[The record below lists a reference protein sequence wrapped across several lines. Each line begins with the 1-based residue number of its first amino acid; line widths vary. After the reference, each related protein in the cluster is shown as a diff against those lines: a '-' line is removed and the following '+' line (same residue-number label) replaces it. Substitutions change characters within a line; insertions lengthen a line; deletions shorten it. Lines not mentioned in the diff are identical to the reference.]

1 MARSRSGNVHPKVS
15 GEHFGKRMREIRI
28 SQNLSIQK
36 VADEVGIQ
44 RNYVSQIEKGD
55 KIPSADTM
63 IRIANA
69 LSVTMDL
76 LLCDYLDAAN
86 QVIPAGVYAK
96 IAELPRN
103 QQRHIERLIELEIEF
118 LKKQDT

>member
-15 GEHFGKRMREIRI
+15 GEYFGKRMREIRI
-28 SQNLSIQK
+28 SKNLSVQK

-63 IRIANA
+63 IRIANV
-69 LSVTMDL
+69 LSVTMDS
-76 LLCDYLDAAN
+76 LLCDYLDTAN

-103 QQRHIERLIELEIEF
+103 QQRHIERLIDLEIEF
-118 LKKQDT
+118 LKKQDN

>member
-15 GEHFGKRMREIRI
+15 AEHFGKRMREIRVSKGI
-28 SQNLSIQK
+28 SIQK
-36 VADEVGIQ
+36 VADDVGIQ

-55 KIPSADTM
+55 KLPSTDTM

-69 LSVTMDL
+69 LNVTMDL
-76 LLCDYLDAAN
+76 LFCDYLDAAN
-86 QVIPAGVYAK
+86 QVIPSGIYAK
-96 IAELPRN
+96 IVELPRN

>member
-15 GEHFGKRMREIRI
+15 GKHFGKRMREIRI
-28 SQNLSIQK
+28 SKNLSIQK

-69 LSVTMDL
+69 LNVTMDP

-86 QVIPAGVYAK
+86 QVIPAGIYDK
-96 IAELPRN
+96 IAKLPRD
-103 QQRHIERLIELEIEF
+103 QQRHIERLIDLEIEF
-118 LKKQDT
+118 LKKQDN